1 MLFFITMII
10 IYMIDF
16 YLVRKYGYPSL
27 LLLFAKCYKSRR
39 FKWLVYNVWGN
50 DDLLF
55 EKINSHMK
63 EIKWKQKR

>member
-16 YLVRKYGYPSL
+16 YLVRKYGYASL
-27 LLLFAKCYKSRR
+27 LLLFAKCYKSKH
-39 FKWLVYNVWGN
+39 FKWLVWNVCGN